1 MSNTDNNLSNNT
13 VDMTPSS
20 SNNNSSNNNK
30 NTNTRNTN
38 TRNRNTNTRTRNT
51 NTRTRNTNTRTRNT
65 NTRTTNTRN
74 TNTST
79 NQKNGNG
86 KNQTSSANQL
96 SLPMLGKV
104 VLYFLCVLIVLN
116 IGLLVYFNAIHRKN
130 YLAVDAVV
138 ISGDCLD
145 SENVIGMMKTKC
157 KFKIKYDMPDAN
169 NKKYSVENEIKVNN
183 KNKIREDD
191 KNKIIK
197 IDVNIQDHKVV
208 KVQRD
213 KARDN
218 FYLVISLFILIL
230 LAAATFKINRRR

>member
-1 MSNTDNNLSNNT
+1 
-13 VDMTPSS
+13 
-20 SNNNSSNNNK
+20 
-30 NTNTRNTN
+30 
-38 TRNRNTNTRTRNT
+38 
-51 NTRTRNTNTRTRNT
+51 
-65 NTRTTNTRN
+65 
-74 TNTST
+74 
-79 NQKNGNG
+79 
-86 KNQTSSANQL
+86 
-96 SLPMLGKV
+96 
-104 VLYFLCVLIVLN
+104 
-116 IGLLVYFNAIHRKN
+116 
-130 YLAVDAVV
+130 
-138 ISGDCLD
+138 
-145 SENVIGMMKTKC
+145 GMMKTKC